1 VSQITPGDVGL
12 RERKRRATHD
22 RIAVEAARLAHQ
34 KGVHATTIDEIAAA
48 AQVGRATFFRYFD
61 AKETAVAE
69 GFSVPW
75 LQLIIDDLLAQPA
88 ALGPMDAVVET
99 FAGFAGVLDDDGA
112 ALVLQQA
119 RMSQA
124 SPGLH
129 AWTLQVYVRFEQA
142 IADAV
147 AVRFPDLA
155 EDDPRPRMVGAL
167 TMSAVRISLDT
178 WLASGG
184 TKDLARLLQAALHS
198 VRVADQVPAGHL
210 R

>member
-1 VSQITPGDVGL
+1 MSHITPPDLGL
-12 RERKRRATHD
+12 RERKRRATHE
-22 RIAVEAARLAHQ
+22 RIAGEAARLATQ
-34 KGVHATTIDEIAAA
+34 KGVDGTTIDEIAAA
-48 AQVGRATFFRYFD
+48 AQIGRATFFRYFD

-75 LQLIIDDLLAQPA
+75 RQLIIDELLAQPDD
-88 ALGPMDAVVET
+88 LGPMEAAVEALSS
-99 FAGFAGVLDDDGA
+99 FSGVFDHEGA

-124 SPGLH
+124 SPGLQ

-147 AVRFPDLA
+147 APRFHDL
-155 EDDPRPRMVGAL
+155 EPDDPRPRLVGAL

-184 TKDLARLLQAALHS
+184 TKDLPQLLQTALRS
-198 VRVADQVPAGHL
+198 VRLADPAPAATH